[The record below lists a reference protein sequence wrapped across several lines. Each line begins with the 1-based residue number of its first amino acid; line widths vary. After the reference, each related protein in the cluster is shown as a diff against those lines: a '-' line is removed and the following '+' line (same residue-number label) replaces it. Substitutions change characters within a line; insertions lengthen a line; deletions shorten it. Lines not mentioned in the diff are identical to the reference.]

1 MIFSVKLTRLIYV
14 WKLSP
19 IWFCTP
25 HKNPSP
31 QLRPPSRSLFSSRA
45 TARICDRSIS
55 NPFSRHS
62 GARVN
67 NPPLMRIVHLLC
79 HVPRAH
85 FWQYVFIFLT
95 QAKFRFVL
103 PPNWVKGGTE
113 RVQRFFFTIPV
124 RTLWGAASRPLLYI
138 LSQYCDPPAAIYG
151 WPLKCTLQHSGFGTA
166 NCNNFYNPRTSLDV
180 TPTPPLLTPLPH
192 SHILGGYRRECRFN
206 PVRLSY
212 LFSPAVSTNWKTRHH
227 WIFTQLRGAAPPPA
241 VLTAAAAFIWW
252 PLTIRES
259 HC

>member
-1 MIFSVKLTRLIYV
+1 MIFTVKLTQLIHV
-14 WKLSP
+14 WNSSP

-31 QLRPPSRSLFSSRA
+31 RLRPPSRSLFSSRA

-151 WPLKCTLQHSGFGTA
+151 WSLKCTLQHSGFGTA

-180 TPTPPLLTPLPH
+180 TPTPPPSYPTATLTH
-192 SHILGGYRRECRFN
+192 LGRRWRR
-206 PVRLSY
+206 VQ
-212 LFSPAVSTNWKTRHH
+212 
-227 WIFTQLRGAAPPPA
+227 I
-241 VLTAAAAFIWW
+241 
-252 PLTIRES
+252 
-259 HC
+259 